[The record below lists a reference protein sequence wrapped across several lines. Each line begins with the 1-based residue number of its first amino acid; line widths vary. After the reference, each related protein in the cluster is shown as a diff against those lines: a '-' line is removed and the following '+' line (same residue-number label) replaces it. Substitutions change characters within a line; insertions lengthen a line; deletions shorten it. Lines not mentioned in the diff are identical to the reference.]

1 MGHANEE
8 VNQKADY
15 AMKTAFEQP
24 TAFLEGF
31 KEKEEVQEGPKVL
44 PLDKKPK
51 SSFASKFRK

>member
-1 MGHANEE
+1 
-8 VNQKADY
+8 
-15 AMKTAFEQP
+15 MKTAFEQP

-44 PLDKKPK
+44 PLIRPK